1 SPAGRPFGPFGCR
14 RRTPPPDGGR
24 PLGVDDEPLRA
35 LPGLQ
40 AVRRRPDGVQREVNG
55 QPARA
60 PRRLVRHAPLAHPPE
75 LPELLARRH
84 PLPDDRNPTREGALS
99 AYNARSDEELA
110 STLPVVAPGRRAG
123 RGGSRAFRAGVPDGD
138 LRL

>member
-1 SPAGRPFGPFGCR
+1 
-14 RRTPPPDGGR
+14 
-24 PLGVDDEPLRA
+24 
-35 LPGLQ
+35 
-40 AVRRRPDGVQREVNG
+40 G

-123 RGGSRAFRAGVPDGD
+123 RGGSRAFRARVPDGD
-138 LRL
+138 LRLLVPRHRAARRLDGASDRAPGGAGGRGD